1 MVATALGVSLGTR
14 NLRACTFPPPVEV
27 VTRHSAVLTSIPN
40 QKPEVGTPEENP
52 RSSRGGVTLA
62 GFVERVGDPV
72 PLTAPDGSAHRPEA
86 VTATAVAS
94 VMRTLAPQ
102 FRQSPPV
109 VVGYPAHWTA
119 QAVDALRG
127 ALPEAGVR
135 ADAHLE
141 SDLTCALAQLGTLA
155 DMPRTGLLAVVD
167 AGASGTSVAVAD
179 PATGSVVGDVV
190 RVDEPSGDDLDHAV
204 MRFVLSEVI
213 DDPTVLSN
221 PDANLTAA
229 LTGLRRRCRAAK
241 EELSRATVA
250 MVDVDL
256 PVYRGDVR
264 ITRTEFEDLL
274 GDPLSR
280 LGPAIREALDRA
292 GRATTDL
299 TAIAAIGGGAS
310 IGLLT
315 QQLSGEFHL
324 PVLTE
329 RDPASTVAR
338 GAARIAGRSAPPM
351 PAPRGSADTPV
362 RGAPDTASGRGM
374 AGAAGVAGAAA
385 GGLAGA
391 AGARPSV
398 PESPHSSAIP
408 VQPRSS
414 AIPVQP
420 RSSAIPV
427 QPRSGA
433 IPAPGTGHRPPPTPP
448 PADGGAHTE
457 GGPPVG
463 NGPRR
468 PVLSFTDTHEGG
480 GDDAA
485 EADTGG
491 GHRRRALIVAG
502 TAIVLALSAG
512 TVWAVTHDD
521 GGGST
526 PPATVTTTTEASTT
540 TTETTPAAT
549 APEVGE
555 EPQVGNQQVPT
566 ETATHTTEPSET
578 EPSVSVT
585 TEPPPVITEPIPTG
599 GAGGG
604 ATTAAP
610 NPGAE

>member
-1 MVATALGVSLGTR
+1 M
-14 NLRACTFPPPVEV
+14 
-27 VTRHSAVLTSIPN
+27 
-40 QKPEVGTPEENP
+40 
-52 RSSRGGVTLA
+52 TLA

-179 PATGSVVGDVV
+179 PATGSVLGDVV

-299 TAIAAIGGGAS
+299 TALAAIVGGAS

-391 AGARPSV
+391 AGARARYPSRRTAV
-398 PESPHSSAIP
+398 PSRCSRTAVPSRYSRAAVP
-408 VQPRSS
+408 SRYSRAAARYRPR
-414 AIPVQP
+414 ARDTARRRP
-420 RSSAIPV
+420 RHLPTGLRM
-427 QPRSGA
+427 PRADRPSERPTASGA
-433 IPAPGTGHRPPPTPP
+433 QLHR
-448 PADGGAHTE
+448 H
-457 GGPPVG
+457 
-463 NGPRR
+463 PRR
-468 PVLSFTDTHEGG
+468 WRRRRCR
-480 GDDAA
+480 
-485 EADTGG
+485 G
-491 GHRRRALIVAG
+491 GHRWRTP
-502 TAIVLALSAG
+502 TACPHRGGDGDSAG
-512 TVWAVTHDD
+512 TVGRDGVGGDPRRRRRVHTAGHRDHDHRGEHDD
-521 GGGST
+521 HGDDTRGHRPRGG
-526 PPATVTTTTEASTT
+526 
-540 TTETTPAAT
+540 
-549 APEVGE
+549 
-555 EPQVGNQQVPT
+555 
-566 ETATHTTEPSET
+566 
-578 EPSVSVT
+578 
-585 TEPPPVITEPIPTG
+585 
-599 GAGGG
+599 
-604 ATTAAP
+604 
-610 NPGAE
+610 